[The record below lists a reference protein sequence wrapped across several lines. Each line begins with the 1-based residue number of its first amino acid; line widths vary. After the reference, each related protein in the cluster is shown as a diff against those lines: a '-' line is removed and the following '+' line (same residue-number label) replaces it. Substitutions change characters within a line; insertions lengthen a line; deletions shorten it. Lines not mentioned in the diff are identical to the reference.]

1 MIQLG
6 SRVRDV
12 YTGFEGTAIART
24 EWLYGCARVS
34 VEPTELKDG
43 KVQDTVT
50 FDEQRLEV
58 LTDAAPI
65 VSPASSATTGGP
77 HPDPVRG
84 R

>member
-6 SRVRDV
+6 SRVRDA
-12 YTGFEGTAIART
+12 YTGFEGIAVART

-43 KVQDTVT
+43 KVQDMVA

-58 LTDAAPI
+58 IRDAAPI
-65 VSPASSATTGGP
+65 VSPASSATTGGLY
-77 HPDPVRG
+77 PDVPRG